1 MNVLFMLYKQDK
13 NRKADIRIIDIC
25 KILEVDVRGPNRLR
39 KDPLS
44 FQKNTYGKKTKEIKN
59 IVK

>member
-1 MNVLFMLYKQDK
+1 MLYKQDK

-39 KDPLS
+39 KEPLS
-44 FQKNTYGKKTKEIKN
+44 LKKNMKKKQKKLKTSSNK
-59 IVK
+59 